1 MSKLA
6 VYGASGHGKVVAD
19 CAEYCNWNEVY
30 FFDDTWPQCKN
41 NSHWE
46 IIGDYPSLLSTLAD
60 FDGVIVAIGNNLI
73 RYEKLLHLKENSAPL
88 VTLVHPSA
96 QISQY
101 TTIGIGSVVLAGTVI
116 NVDTTIGIGCII
128 NTGSSI
134 DHDCSLGDAVHI
146 CPGAR
151 LAGSVSIGAR
161 SWIGIGAA
169 IKQHIRVHDDVIV
182 GAGSVIIRDI
192 EDCAIVAGV
201 PAKALR

>member
-88 VTLVHPSA
+88 VTLIHPSA

-101 TTIGIGSVVLAGTVI
+101 TTIGIVTKDIIVEVTIILATPS
-116 NVDTTIGIGCII
+116 TTFFFEY
-128 NTGSSI
+128 I
-134 DHDCSLGDAVHI
+134 D
-146 CPGAR
+146 PT
-151 LAGSVSIGAR
+151 
-161 SWIGIGAA
+161 
-169 IKQHIRVHDDVIV
+169 K
-182 GAGSVIIRDI
+182 
-192 EDCAIVAGV
+192 
-201 PAKALR
+201 